1 MNRYPDS
8 FYKSHSILQ
17 VISEHED
24 LVKDVTE
31 VTTAGR
37 VLARRA
43 FGKIIFLDIQDFSS
57 KIQCYAREDI
67 LGSTKQVFI
76 AKQLKVGDVVG
87 VRGTAFLPKSGE
99 KSIKLTDIFLLSE
112 TTLPFPEKYHRLV
125 DQEARYR
132 QRYLDLIMNSDTRKI
147 FQTRF
152 LLLKELRRFLDGRGF
167 IEVETP
173 IFQHTPC
180 GASANPFRTRHDAK
194 GIDLYLRISPETY
207 LKQLIVAGI
216 DRVYEI
222 GKNFRNEGVDPT
234 HLQEFTMLEFYVSYW
249 SYRENIVFVQ
259 ELLREIIQRSTGG
272 LSIPC
277 NEITLD
283 FGAEWSH
290 VKYRDVLLSGTG
302 IDVLEMRNTTE
313 LLAEMKRCGVEI
325 EHEKVES
332 LGSMVDKLYKRFVRP
347 NLVQP
352 TILMQHPAYL
362 LPLARPSDED
372 PRVADSFQVLV
383 NGWEIVK
390 AYSELADP
398 ELQRSLLEGQ
408 SQSRKDGDKEAMFLD
423 EDFLLSLKYGMP
435 PVSGVGIGIDRL
447 LAILTNQRNLN
458 EVVLFPLMK

>member
-1 MNRYPDS
+1 MSYYPDS
-8 FYKSHSILQ
+8 FLKSHSIAQ
-17 VISEHED
+17 VTLEHEV
-24 LVKDVTE
+24 LVE
-31 VTTAGR
+31 SGAEITTAGR
-37 VLARRA
+37 VLARRT
-43 FGKIIFLDIQDFSS
+43 FGKIVFLDIQDFSS
-57 KIQCYAREDI
+57 KIQCYVREDV
-67 LGSTKQVFI
+67 LGSTKQAFVS
-76 AKQLKVGDVVG
+76 KQLKIGDVIG

-99 KSIKLTDIFLLSE
+99 RSIKINDVTLLSE
-112 TTLPFPEKYHRLV
+112 ATLPFPEKYHGLV
-125 DQEARYR
+125 DQETRYR
-132 QRYLDLIMNSDTRKI
+132 QRYLDIIMNPEARRI

-152 LLLKELRRFLDGRGF
+152 SVLKELRRFLDDRGF

-173 IFQHTPC
+173 IFQHNPC

-234 HLQEFTMLEFYVSYW
+234 HLQEFTMLEFYASYW
-249 SYRENIVFVQ
+249 SYRENIIFVQ

-272 LSIPC
+272 LSVPC

-283 FGAEWSH
+283 FGAEWKQ
-290 VKYRDVLLSGTG
+290 VKYRDILLAGTG
-302 IDVLEMRNTTE
+302 IDVLEVRNTTE

-325 EHEKVES
+325 EHEKTES
-332 LGSMVDKLYKRFVRP
+332 LGSMVDRLYKRFVRP

-362 LPLARPSDED
+362 LPLARPNDED
-372 PRVADSFQVLV
+372 PRVVDSFQVLV
-383 NGWEIVK
+383 NGWEVAK

-408 SQSRKDGDKEAMFLD
+408 SKFREDGDMEAMFLD